1 MIDFVLSYLPLLN
14 LIILNCG
21 LALSQYVV
29 LRAGVFSVAT
39 AGLAS
44 IGAYTAGLLI
54 LRAGVPALVAVFG
67 GALTGMIAAL
77 ILSVPLARLRGVFQ
91 AIATVAMVQFHD
103 RAAGPHHRADRPERR
118 RQDHGR
124 QSHYRLVEARR
135 RQHNA

>member
-44 IGAYTAGLLI
+44 IGAY
-54 LRAGVPALVAVFG
+54 RAF
-67 GALTGMIAAL
+67 
-77 ILSVPLARLRGVFQ
+77 
-91 AIATVAMVQFHD
+91 
-103 RAAGPHHRADRPERR
+103 
-118 RQDHGR
+118 
-124 QSHYRLVEARR
+124 
-135 RQHNA
+135 